1 MRKKY
6 WPHIGHSMD
15 AREKSMT
22 AAETVDRIEPAL
34 LSEAPSEITDV
45 VAELSAKAAT
55 LGSALHPRAASNLAD
70 LVRIMNTYYSNL
82 IEGHHTRPRDIERAL
97 SGELDQDDERRN
109 LQLEAKAHIRV
120 QAEIDRLFA
129 DGRLPDPTSS
139 DFILNLHLN
148 FYRDAPESMLLIK
161 GAGRVF
167 RMEPGKWRSLPEHD
181 VAVGRHL
188 PPSSER
194 VPDFMRH
201 FERRYEQKGI
211 GKGSRILA
219 LPAAHHR
226 LNYIHPFPDGN
237 GRVSRLMSHAMAH
250 TAGIGAHGLWSVSRG
265 LARGIESQ
273 GEYKSMMDSADMPR
287 QNDLDGRGNL
297 SLQALKDFTLWF
309 LMVCLDQ
316 VNFMSGLFEIDAL
329 AQRYRK
335 HVAQSRNLK
344 PESSRLLEEALVR
357 GEIDR
362 GEISRIT
369 GLPERTARRVLSDVL
384 AEGLLGSSTPKGP
397 VSLRFPSEALEALLP
412 RLYVQS

>member
-1 MRKKY
+1 MAV
-6 WPHIGHSMD
+6 I
-15 AREKSMT
+15 
-22 AAETVDRIEPAL
+22 ETVDRIEPTL

-45 VAELSAKAAT
+45 VAELSAKAAI
-55 LGSALHPRAASNLAD
+55 LGSALHPQAASNLAD

-109 LQLEAKAHIRV
+109 LQLEAKAHVRV

-139 DFILNLHLN
+139 DFILNLHLS

-161 GAGRVF
+161 GAGREF
-167 RMEPGKWRSLPEHD
+167 RMEPGQWRSLPEHD
-181 VAVGRHL
+181 VAVGQHL

-194 VPDFMRH
+194 VPDFMRY
-201 FERRYEQKGI
+201 FERRYELKGL
-211 GKGSRILA
+211 GRGSRILA

-265 LARGIESQ
+265 LARGIESG
-273 GEYKSMMDSADMPR
+273 GEYKRMMDSADMPR

-309 LMVCLDQ
+309 LRVCLDQ

-335 HVAQSRNLK
+335 FVAQSRNLK

-357 GEIDR
+357 GEFDR

-369 GLPERTARRVLSDVL
+369 GLPERTARRVLTDVL
-384 AEGLLGSSTPKGP
+384 AEGLLGSSTPKGS

-412 RLYVQS
+412 RLYVQA